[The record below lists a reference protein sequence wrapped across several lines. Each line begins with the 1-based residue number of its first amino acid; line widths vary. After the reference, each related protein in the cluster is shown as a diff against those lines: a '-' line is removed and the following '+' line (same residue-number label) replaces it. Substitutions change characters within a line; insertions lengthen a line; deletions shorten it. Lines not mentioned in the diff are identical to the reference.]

1 MSNIQSELKT
11 AVQYGN
17 DFKVKNLGQ
26 ELKDMGDMQTLK
38 TALNLAVMKNKAPAT
53 RGHWT
58 SIVNIL
64 NEIISE

>member
-1 MSNIQSELKT
+1 MSSIQAELKT

-17 DFKVKNLGQ
+17 DFKVRNLGY
-26 ELKDMGDMQTLK
+26 ELKEIGDTQTLK
-38 TALNLAVMKNKAPAT
+38 SALSLATMKNKAPAT

-64 NEIISE
+64 NEILSE